1 MVTMTNTYRRI
12 MAVAN
17 GQLGLL
23 SRRQAN
29 GVGVSNAQLRSRVSS
44 GSLLQVGT
52 DTFRLPGAPTTEQAD
67 LRALM
72 LDIGGEV
79 WASGPTAAALHGFD
93 GFRLK
98 PPYDVTILRG
108 RDVKRVGHRIH
119 TTAKLERIDR
129 AVVDDIAVL
138 SGARTLIDLART
150 ESRER
155 LTVAFDSGL
164 RDGRFNESLV
174 HRRIVALRAK
184 GRFGVPRLLEAI
196 EGAEVVRGGHSWLE
210 REYLRLVAG
219 AGLPTPLTQQV
230 LTRAGDRLVRVDF
243 RFEDT
248 PVVVEVLGYQSHRS
262 KEQLRRDSDRMNA
275 LLAEGLQPYQFSYEH
290 VVGAPG
296 GVVATTAVALA
307 RYL

>member
-1 MVTMTNTYRRI
+1 
-12 MAVAN
+12 MAVAT

-44 GSLLQVGT
+44 GSLIQVGT
-52 DTFRLPGAPTTEQAD
+52 DTFRLPGAPNTELAQ

-79 WASGPTAAALHGFD
+79 WASGPSAAALHGFD
-93 GFRLK
+93 GYRLK
-98 PPYDVTILRG
+98 APFDVTILRG

-119 TTAKLERIDR
+119 TTARLDLIDR
-129 AVVDDIAVL
+129 AVVDEVPVL
-138 SGARTLIDLART
+138 SAARTLIDLART
-150 ESRER
+150 ETRER

-164 RDGRFNESLV
+164 RDGKFNESLV
-174 HRRIVALRAK
+174 HRRIVALRSK

-196 EGAEVVRGGHSWLE
+196 EGAEVVRGAHSWLE
-210 REYLRLVAG
+210 REYLRLLAG
-219 AGLPTPLTQQV
+219 AGLPMPLTQQV

-243 RFEDT
+243 RFANT

-262 KEQLRRDSDRMNA
+262 KEQLHRDADRLNA
-275 LLAEGLQPYQFSYEH
+275 LLAEGLRPYQFSYEH
-290 VVGAPG
+290 IVEAPSEVVE
-296 GVVATTAVALA
+296 TTAAALA
-307 RYL
+307 KYR